1 MAGKSPQGAAGLLRL
16 HALLGLGKL
25 SQALSEQG
33 LDQASWEGDL

>member
-16 HALLGLGKL
+16 HALPGLRRL